1 MIVQEV
7 FPKELTTKPLK
18 ILRDT
23 LMKGT
28 VIFQVDKAFR
38 KPHMQ
43 WCTATFSTSN
53 AFQDIAESGTLSK
66 QACR

>member
-1 MIVQEV
+1 
-7 FPKELTTKPLK
+7 
-18 ILRDT
+18 
-23 LMKGT
+23 MKGT

-53 AFQDIAESGTLSK
+53 AFQDLAESGMLSK
-66 QACR
+66 TGISLALGRWSVAT